1 LWRSGVL
8 AFGKLL
14 QLHGG
19 KDNSTMHSTEALGEM
34 RLFKGLPERLV
45 SYLENHSTFRRL
57 EEGEFLFKAGEVP
70 RAFVVVVS
78 GQLKFSRTNKA
89 GKEQVFSY
97 AQAGD
102 VCGLAALTDPYRP
115 WSTDAIARA
124 SSEVIEIELP
134 ALRDK
139 LHSEN
144 ALAMA
149 VLNETTRQLNG
160 MVNLVDQ
167 LSLKDAH
174 NRLALWLE
182 NWLAKNHPDAGDK
195 DVLIVLPYT
204 QSEVAAQIG
213 TVREV
218 VSRGFSRMEKE
229 GILKASG
236 KRVTILSRTKLR
248 EMSNQ

>member
-1 LWRSGVL
+1 
-8 AFGKLL
+8 
-14 QLHGG
+14 
-19 KDNSTMHSTEALGEM
+19 MHSTEALGDT
-34 RLFKGLPERLV
+34 RLFKGLPDRLI

-70 RAFVVVVS
+70 RSVVVVVS
-78 GQLKFSRTNKA
+78 GQLKLSRTNRA

-97 AQAGD
+97 AHAGD
-102 VCGLAALTDPYRP
+102 VCGLATLTDPYRP
-115 WSTDAIARA
+115 WSTDAIARS
-124 SSEVIEIELP
+124 SSEVIEVELN

-139 LHSEN
+139 LHADN
-144 ALAMA
+144 LLALA
-149 VLNETTRQLNG
+149 VLTEVSRQFNA

-182 NWLAKNHPDAGDK
+182 NWLVKNHPDAGDK

-236 KRVTILSRTKLR
+236 KRVTILSRAKLR
-248 EMSNQ
+248 EMAAQ

>member
-1 LWRSGVL
+1 
-8 AFGKLL
+8 
-14 QLHGG
+14 
-19 KDNSTMHSTEALGEM
+19 MHSTEALGDM

-78 GQLKFSRTNKA
+78 GQLKFSRTNRA
-89 GKEQVFSY
+89 GKEQVFAY
-97 AQAGD
+97 ASAGD
-102 VCGLAALTDPYRP
+102 VSGLAALTDPYRP
-115 WSTDAIARA
+115 WSTDAVARA
-124 SSEVIEIELP
+124 VSEVIEIELP
-134 ALRDK
+134 AMRDK

-144 ALAMA
+144 ALALA
-149 VLNETTRQLNG
+149 VLNETSRQLNS

-236 KRVTILSRTKLR
+236 KRVTVLSRAKLR
-248 EMSNQ
+248 EMANQ

>member
-1 LWRSGVL
+1 
-8 AFGKLL
+8 
-14 QLHGG
+14 
-19 KDNSTMHSTEALGEM
+19 MHSTESLGEM

-45 SYLENHSTFRRL
+45 SYLENHSTFRRI
-57 EEGEFLFKAGEVP
+57 EEGEFLFKAGDVP
-70 RAFVVVVS
+70 RSFVVVVA

-89 GKEQVFSY
+89 GKEQVFGY
-97 AQAGD
+97 AQSGD
-102 VCGLAALTDPYRP
+102 VCGLSALTDPYRP
-115 WSTDAIARA
+115 CATDAIARA
-124 SSEVIEIELP
+124 SSEVIEIELSV
-134 ALRDK
+134 LRDK

-149 VLNETTRQLNG
+149 VLNEMTRQLNG

-236 KRVTILSRTKLR
+236 KRVTILSRSKLR
-248 EMSNQ
+248 EMANA

>member
-1 LWRSGVL
+1 
-8 AFGKLL
+8 
-14 QLHGG
+14 
-19 KDNSTMHSTEALGEM
+19 MHSTESLGEM

-45 SYLENHSTFRRL
+45 SYLENHSTFRRI
-57 EEGEFLFKAGEVP
+57 EEGEFLFKAGDVP
-70 RAFVVVVS
+70 RAFVVVVA

-89 GKEQVFSY
+89 GKEQVFGY

-115 WSTDAIARA
+115 WATDAVARA
-124 SSEVIEIELP
+124 SSEVIEIELSV
-134 ALRDK
+134 LRDK

-149 VLNETTRQLNG
+149 VLNELTRNLNS

-182 NWLAKNHPDAGDK
+182 NWLVKNHPDAGDK

-236 KRVTILSRTKLR
+236 KRVTVLSRAKLR
-248 EMSNQ
+248 EMANA